1 VARRSNC
8 CPVADLGRRDARPV
22 WDTFFMP
29 KTRFY
34 LLVGLM
40 ALAAALAGYM
50 VSRQLA
56 HPVPQLESGTALPQP
71 RKLQPFSLTDQQGR
85 AFGNAELA
93 GRRSLVFFGFT
104 HCPDICP
111 TTLAL
116 MAQLKRTP
124 ALASMQMIFVTV
136 DPKRDD
142 AAAMR
147 AYVDAFGG
155 NMVGLRGEDAA
166 LDPFLRNLG
175 ALRAIQP
182 LAGSDY
188 SVDHSAT
195 LFYLDAQGALS
206 AVFTPPFD
214 FTKLS
219 ADLATLL
226 ASDKAAS

>member
-1 VARRSNC
+1 MSR
-8 CPVADLGRRDARPV
+8 
-22 WDTFFMP
+22 
-29 KTRFY
+29 TRFY

-56 HPVPQLESGTALPQP
+56 HPPPALESGTALPRP
-71 RKLQPFSLTDQQGR
+71 RTLQPFALTDQQGR
-85 AFGNAELA
+85 AFGNAQLD
-93 GRRSLVFFGFT
+93 GHPSLLFFGFT

-124 ALASMQMIFVTV
+124 GLAALQMIFVTV

-147 AYVDAFGG
+147 AYVEAFGG

-166 LDPFLRNLG
+166 LDPFLKNLG
-175 ALRAIQP
+175 AVRAIQP

-195 LFYLDAQGALS
+195 LYYLDARGALA
-206 AVFTPPFD
+206 AVFTPPFE
-214 FTKLS
+214 FSKLN

-226 ASDKAAS
+226 GSAGTTP

>member
-1 VARRSNC
+1 
-8 CPVADLGRRDARPV
+8 
-22 WDTFFMP
+22 MP

-56 HPVPQLESGTALPQP
+56 HPLPQLESGTALPRP
-71 RKLQPFSLTDQQGR
+71 RALQPFSLTDQQGR
-85 AFGNAELA
+85 AFSNAELT
-93 GRRSLVFFGFT
+93 GHPSLVFFGFT

-124 ALASMQMIFVTV
+124 ALAGLQMIFVTV

-142 AAAMR
+142 AAAMK

-155 NMVGLRGEDAA
+155 NMVGLRGADAA
-166 LDPFLRNLG
+166 LDPFLKNLG

-195 LFYLDAQGALS
+195 LFYLDAQGALA

-214 FTKLS
+214 FAKLN
-219 ADLATLL
+219 ADLSTLL
-226 ASDKAAS
+226 ASKHST